1 MDTFCCNS
9 GSSRVRV
16 RSDPIEWRQP
26 IVEPS
31 LISWTVKR
39 EFGCLNNTISLQQC
53 KIHHQSS
60 VEMQISF
67 STYLSE
73 VLCAQ
78 TQHALH
84 WCQWPAQCNIYWWLV
99 HEHWLFGRTTLQGVV
114 GAASDMKILLEYRWY
129 VTICSPSLPSSI
141 FFISRSFLLLD
152 SEWMTAL
159 PTAYQVL
166 QVQIRQ
172 LHMGI

>member
-1 MDTFCCNS
+1 VEATHCGAISHFMDCEK
-9 GSSRVRV
+9 R
-16 RSDPIEWRQP
+16 I
-26 IVEPS
+26 
-31 LISWTVKR
+31 WTR
-39 EFGCLNNTISLQQC
+39 LNNMISLEQC
-53 KIHHQSS
+53 KIHHWSS

-114 GAASDMKILLEYRWY
+114 GAASDMKILLEN
-129 VTICSPSLPSSI
+129 INDMLPSV
-141 FFISRSFLLLD
+141 RHHCLPVSFLSQGAFCYWIR
-152 SEWMTAL
+152 SEWL
-159 PTAYQVL
+159 LCL
-166 QVQIRQ
+166 QHIRYCKYK
-172 LHMGI
+172 LDNCIWVSKYDSMVAR